1 MRAASEIGGGGGG
14 MAMDGNDPA
23 LPRLIQA
30 LEGSA
35 REIDV
40 TFARAGSQLGEGLS
54 LFEGLK
60 ERLSTLSAELS
71 GEEIAQA
78 GRTLSGLAGELR
90 AINDGLHDETGVLQ
104 ELATHSRDAS
114 QALDRLLEHMRLITI
129 LARSAR
135 IEAVSVQAA
144 GRDFGDFT
152 SEIVALTTQAQRT
165 IQNCARDH
173 DHLSALLG
181 TALAAQR
188 DFEGRYGQALSAL
201 AGNLEQTL
209 AEVAQ
214 RQQRSVSLTSDA
226 ALHSGKIAM
235 AAGGAII
242 SLQSGDSIRQR
253 LEHAIKALRLL
264 GSVAAGQGPAAE
276 FDADERGAAVLV
288 LRRLQASQLAESAQ
302 TLSQDADAIEAALA
316 LLAGDTAGLL
326 DLVRSLYQGDGGKSD
341 GGKSDGSKSGSFLAD
356 LESELAQAADLL
368 AKCDRARS
376 GVDRV
381 TAALSTVLETCQE
394 TVAALADTVSSIVL
408 IGMNAGLRA
417 ARIGTGG
424 RSLVVIAQELKFA
437 ADQVASDAAALTPT
451 FAQMQQTSSG
461 LKSGGRLDAA
471 HFSALDDAMRDSLAA
486 MRQTGDRL
494 AVTLGQL
501 SREGGGFGEVV
512 ARARLSFS
520 NAGAM
525 SDLIASGAAEL
536 ARSVADRQMPER
548 AGVAE
553 RVRGLID
560 AHVWPNYT
568 MVGERTIH
576 QAVVGPLLPDGAGAV
591 APAVVVQ
598 SADDLDD
605 ILF

>member
-14 MAMDGNDPA
+14 TTMDGNDPA

-40 TFARAGSQLGEGLS
+40 TFARAGNQLGQGLS

-71 GEEIAQA
+71 GDEIARA
-78 GRTLSGLAGELR
+78 GTTLSGLAGELR
-90 AINDGLHDETGVLQ
+90 AINDGLRQETGVLH
-104 ELATHSRDAS
+104 ELATHSKDAS
-114 QALDRLLEHMRLITI
+114 QALERLLEHMRLITI

-181 TALAAQR
+181 SALAAQR

-209 AEVAQ
+209 AEVSQ
-214 RQQRSVSLTSDA
+214 RQQRSVLLTSDA

-242 SLQSGDSIRQR
+242 ALQSGDSIRQR
-253 LEHAIKALRLL
+253 LEHVIKALRLL
-264 GSVAAGQGPAAE
+264 GAVTGGTGPGAE
-276 FDADERGAAVLV
+276 LDVQERGAAELV
-288 LRRLQASQLAESAQ
+288 LRRLEAAQLDESAQ
-302 TLSQDADAIEAALA
+302 TLAQDADAIESALA

-326 DLVRSLYQGDGGKSD
+326 DLVRSLYQGDGGKA
-341 GGKSDGSKSGSFLAD
+341 GSFLAD
-356 LESELAQAADLL
+356 LESELAQASDLL
-368 AKCDRARS
+368 GKCDRARS

-381 TAALSTVLETCQE
+381 TDALSTVLETCQE
-394 TVAALADTVSSIVL
+394 TVAALAGTVSNIVL

-437 ADQVASDAAALTPT
+437 ADQVASDAAKLTPT
-451 FAQMQQTSSG
+451 FAEMQQASSG
-461 LKSGGRLDAA
+461 LKGGGRLDAA
-471 HFSALDDAMRDSLAA
+471 HFAALDEAMRGSLAA

-494 AVTLGQL
+494 GATLGQL
-501 SREGGGFGEVV
+501 TREGGGFGAVV
-512 ARARLSFS
+512 AEARLSFS

-525 SDLIASGAAEL
+525 SDLIASGAVEL
-536 ARSVADRQMPER
+536 ARSVADREMPER
-548 AGVAE
+548 AGLAE
-553 RVRGLID
+553 RVRGFID
-560 AHVWPNYT
+560 QHVWPNYT
-568 MVGERTIH
+568 MAGERTIH
-576 QAVVGPLLPDGAGAV
+576 QAVAGLLLPAEAGAAV
-591 APAVVVQ
+591 PAVIVRAEDSV
-598 SADDLDD
+598 DDF
-605 ILF
+605 LF

>member
-1 MRAASEIGGGGGG
+1 MS
-14 MAMDGNDPA
+14 GNDPG
-23 LPRLIQA
+23 LSRLVKA
-30 LEGSA
+30 LESSA

-40 TFARAGSQLGEGLS
+40 TFARAGSQLGEGLG

-71 GEEIAQA
+71 GDEIARA
-78 GRTLSGLAGELR
+78 GTTLSGLAGELR

-104 ELATHSRDAS
+104 ALATHSKDAS
-114 QALDRLLEHMRLITI
+114 QALERLLEHMRLITI

-181 TALAAQR
+181 SALAAQR
-188 DFEGRYGQALSAL
+188 DFEGRYGQALSGL

-209 AEVAQ
+209 AAVAE
-214 RQQRSVSLTSDA
+214 RQQRSVSLTSSA

-242 SLQSGDSIRQR
+242 ALQSGDSIRQR
-253 LEHAIKALRLL
+253 LEHVIAALRLL
-264 GSVAAGQGPAAE
+264 AAVSGGTGPGADLDAE
-276 FDADERGAAVLV
+276 ERGAAGLV
-288 LRRLQASQLAESAQ
+288 LRRLQAAQLDESAQ
-302 TLSQDADAIEAALA
+302 TLAQDADAIESALA

-326 DLVRSLYQGDGGKSD
+326 DLVRSLYQGDSGR
-341 GGKSDGSKSGSFLAD
+341 SGSFLAD
-356 LESELAQAADLL
+356 LEAELAQASDLL
-368 AKCDRARS
+368 GKCDRARS

-381 TAALSTVLETCQE
+381 TDALSTVLETCQE
-394 TVAALADTVSSIVL
+394 TVAGLAGTVSNIVL

-437 ADQVASDAAALTPT
+437 ADQVASDAAQLTPT
-451 FAQMQQTSSG
+451 FAEMQQASAG
-461 LKSGGRLDAA
+461 LKRGGRLDAA
-471 HFSALDDAMRDSLAA
+471 HFAALDEAMRGSLAA

-494 AVTLGQL
+494 GATLGQL
-501 SREGGGFGEVV
+501 TREGGGFGTVV
-512 ARARLSFS
+512 AEARLSFS

-525 SDLIASGAAEL
+525 SDLIASGAVEL
-536 ARSVADRQMPER
+536 ARSVADREMPDR
-548 AGVAE
+548 AGLAE
-553 RVRGLID
+553 RLRGFVD
-560 AHVWPNYT
+560 QHVWPNYT
-568 MVGERTIH
+568 MVGERAIH
-576 QAVVGPLLPDGAGAV
+576 QAVAGLLLPAGAGGAT
-591 APAVVVQ
+591 PAVVVQ
-598 SADDLDD
+598 AAADDLDD

>member
-1 MRAASEIGGGGGG
+1 MRAASEIVGGGFG
-14 MAMDGNDPA
+14 MALDGNDPA

-54 LFEGLK
+54 LFENLK

-71 GEEIAQA
+71 GEAIADA

-104 ELATHSRDAS
+104 ELATHSKDAA

-188 DFEGRYGQALSAL
+188 DFEGRYGHALTAL

-214 RQQRSVSLTSDA
+214 RQQRSVALTADA

-242 SLQSGDSIRQR
+242 ALQSGDSIRQR

-276 FDADERGAAVLV
+276 FDAEERGAAALV
-288 LRRLQASQLAESAQ
+288 LRRLQAAQLDESAVA
-302 TLSQDADAIEAALA
+302 LSQDAEAIEATLA

-326 DLVRSLYQGDGGKSD
+326 DLVRSLYQGDGGKS
-341 GGKSDGSKSGSFLAD
+341 GGEKSGSFLAE
-356 LESELAQAADLL
+356 LEAELAQAADLL

-381 TAALSTVLETCQE
+381 TDALSTVLETCQE

-451 FAQMQQTSSG
+451 FAQMQLASRG

-486 MRQTGDRL
+486 MRRTGDRL
-494 AVTLGQL
+494 GVTLGQL

-525 SDLIASGAAEL
+525 SDLIASGADEL
-536 ARSVADRQMPER
+536 ARSVADRAMPER
-548 AGVAE
+548 AGLVE

-560 AHVWPNYT
+560 THVWPNYT
-568 MVGERTIH
+568 MVGERSIH
-576 QAVVGPLLPDGAGAV
+576 QGVVGLLLPDQAGAV

-598 SADDLDD
+598 TADDLDD

>member
-1 MRAASEIGGGGGG
+1 MASEFEVGGAT
-14 MAMDGNDPA
+14 AMDGNDLA

-54 LFEGLK
+54 LFENLK

-71 GEEIAQA
+71 GETIADA
-78 GRTLSGLAGELR
+78 GRTLAGLAGELR

-104 ELATHSRDAS
+104 DLATHSKDAA

-181 TALAAQR
+181 TALSAQR
-188 DFEGRYGQALSAL
+188 DFEGRYGHALTAL
-201 AGNLEQTL
+201 AGSLEQTL

-226 ALHSGKIAM
+226 ATHSGKIAM

-242 SLQSGDSIRQR
+242 ALQSGDSIRQR
-253 LEHAIKALRLL
+253 LEHAIKALHLL
-264 GSVAAGQGPAAE
+264 SAVTAGEGLGAE
-276 FDADERGAAVLV
+276 LDADERGAAALV
-288 LRRLQASQLAESAQ
+288 LRRLQAAQLDESAV
-302 TLSQDADAIEAALA
+302 TLSQDAEAIESTLA

-326 DLVRSLYQGDGGKSD
+326 DLVHSLYQGDGGKA
-341 GGKSDGSKSGSFLAD
+341 DGSKSGSFLAE
-356 LESELAQAADLL
+356 LEAELAQAADLL

-381 TAALSTVLETCQE
+381 TDALSTVLETCQE
-394 TVAALADTVSSIVL
+394 TVAALAGTVSNIVL

-451 FAQMQQTSSG
+451 FARMRDVSRG

-471 HFSALDDAMRDSLAA
+471 HFSALDEAMRDSLAA
-486 MRQTGDRL
+486 MRRTGDRL
-494 AVTLGQL
+494 GVTLGQL
-501 SREGGGFGEVV
+501 SREGGGFGDVV

-536 ARSVADRQMPER
+536 TRSVADREMPER
-548 AGVAE
+548 AGLAG

-560 AHVWPNYT
+560 AHVWPSYT

-576 QAVVGPLLPDGAGAV
+576 QTVIGLLLPDGAGAV
-591 APAVVVQ
+591 VPAVVVQ
-598 SADDLDD
+598 AADDLDD

>member
-1 MRAASEIGGGGGG
+1 
-14 MAMDGNDPA
+14 MDGNDPA

-40 TFARAGSQLGEGLS
+40 TFARAGSQLGVGLS

-60 ERLSTLSAELS
+60 EKLSTLSAELS
-71 GEEIAQA
+71 GEEIAHA

-104 ELATHSRDAS
+104 ELATHSKDAS

-173 DHLSALLG
+173 DHLSDLLG

-242 SLQSGDSIRQR
+242 ALQSGDSIRQR

-264 GSVAAGQGPAAE
+264 GTVTAGEGPGAE
-276 FDADERGAAVLV
+276 LDAQERGAAALV
-288 LRRLQASQLAESAQ
+288 LRRLQAAQLDESAQ
-302 TLSQDADAIEAALA
+302 TLSQDADAIESALA

-326 DLVRSLYQGDGGKSD
+326 DLVRSLYQGDG
-341 GGKSDGSKSGSFLAD
+341 SKSGSFLAD
-356 LESELAQAADLL
+356 LESDLAQAADLL

-381 TAALSTVLETCQE
+381 TDALSTVLETCQE

-471 HFSALDDAMRDSLAA
+471 HFAALDDAMRDSLAA

-494 AVTLGQL
+494 GVTLGQL
-501 SREGGGFGEVV
+501 TREGGGFGEVV

-525 SDLIASGAAEL
+525 SDLIASGAVEL
-536 ARSVADRQMPER
+536 TRSVADREMPAR
-548 AGVAE
+548 AGLAE

-576 QAVVGPLLPDGAGAV
+576 HAVVGLLLADGVGSAT
-591 APAVVVQ
+591 PAVVVQ

>member
-30 LEGSA
+30 LEGAA

-71 GEEIAQA
+71 GEAIARA
-78 GRTLSGLAGELR
+78 GTTLSGLAGELR

-104 ELATHSRDAS
+104 QLATHSKDAS
-114 QALDRLLEHMRLITI
+114 QALERLLEHMRLITI

-173 DHLSALLG
+173 DQLSALLG
-181 TALAAQR
+181 SALAQQR
-188 DFEGRYGQALSAL
+188 DFEGRYGHALSAL

-242 SLQSGDSIRQR
+242 ALQSGDSIRQR

-264 GSVAAGQGPAAE
+264 GAVTGGTGPGAGL
-276 FDADERGAAVLV
+276 DAQERGAAVLV
-288 LRRLQASQLAESAQ
+288 LRRLEAAQLDESAQ
-302 TLSQDADAIEAALA
+302 ALAQDADAIESALA

-326 DLVRSLYQGDGGKSD
+326 DLVRSLYQADGG
-341 GGKSDGSKSGSFLAD
+341 KSGSFLAD
-356 LESELAQAADLL
+356 LEADLAQASDLL

-381 TAALSTVLETCQE
+381 TDALSTVLETCQE

-437 ADQVASDAAALTPT
+437 ADQVASEAAQLTPT
-451 FAQMQQTSSG
+451 FAQMQQTSAG

-471 HFSALDDAMRDSLAA
+471 HFAALNEAMGASLAA

-494 AVTLGQL
+494 GATLGQL
-501 SREGGGFGEVV
+501 TREGGGFGAVV
-512 ARARLSFS
+512 ADARLSFS

-525 SDLIASGAAEL
+525 SDLIASGAVEL
-536 ARSVADRQMPER
+536 ARSLADAPMPER
-548 AGVAE
+548 AGLAD

-560 AHVWPNYT
+560 EHVWPNYT
-568 MVGERTIH
+568 MAGERTIH
-576 QAVVGPLLPDGAGAV
+576 QAVVGLLLPAEAGAA

-598 SADDLDD
+598 AEDSLDD
-605 ILF
+605 FLF

>member
-14 MAMDGNDPA
+14 MAMEGNDPA
-23 LPRLIQA
+23 LARLIQA
-30 LEGSA
+30 LEGSG

-60 ERLSTLSAELS
+60 AKLSTLSAELS

-104 ELATHSRDAS
+104 ELATSSKDAS

-135 IEAVSVQAA
+135 IEAVSVHAA

-188 DFEGRYGQALSAL
+188 DFEGRYGHALSAL
-201 AGNLEQTL
+201 AGSLEQTL

-214 RQQRSVSLTSDA
+214 RQQRSISLTSDA

-242 SLQSGDSIRQR
+242 ALQSGDSIRQR

-264 GSVAAGQGPAAE
+264 GSVLAGQGPAAQ
-276 FDADERGAAVLV
+276 FDAEERGAAALV
-288 LRRLQASQLAESAQ
+288 LRRLQAAQLDASAQ
-302 TLSQDADAIEAALA
+302 TLSEDAEAIESALA
-316 LLAGDTAGLL
+316 MLAGDTAGLL
-326 DLVRSLYQGDGGKSD
+326 DLVHSLYQGDGG
-341 GGKSDGSKSGSFLAD
+341 KSGSFLAD

-381 TAALSTVLETCQE
+381 TDALAGVLETCQE

-417 ARIGTGG
+417 ARIGSGG

-451 FAQMQQTSSG
+451 FAQMQQTSRG

-471 HFSALDDAMRDSLAA
+471 HFAALDDAMRDSLAA

-494 AVTLGQL
+494 GVTLGQL

-536 ARSVADRQMPER
+536 ARSVAGREMPQG

-560 AHVWPNYT
+560 AHVWPSYT

-576 QAVVGPLLPDGAGAV
+576 QGVVGLLLPEGAGAA

-598 SADDLDD
+598 AADDLDD

>member
-1 MRAASEIGGGGGG
+1 
-14 MAMDGNDPA
+14 MDGNDPA

-40 TFARAGSQLGEGLS
+40 TFARAGSELGEGLS
-54 LFEGLK
+54 LFENLK

-71 GEEIAQA
+71 GEAIADA

-104 ELATHSRDAS
+104 ELATHSKDAA

-188 DFEGRYGQALSAL
+188 DFEGRYGHALSAL
-201 AGNLEQTL
+201 AGNLDQTL

-214 RQQRSVSLTSDA
+214 RQQRSVALTADA

-242 SLQSGDSIRQR
+242 ALQSGDSIRQR

-276 FDADERGAAVLV
+276 FDAEERGAAALV
-288 LRRLQASQLAESAQ
+288 LRRLQAAQLDESALA
-302 TLSQDADAIEAALA
+302 LSQDAEAIEATLA

-326 DLVRSLYQGDGGKSD
+326 DLVRSLYQGDGGKS
-341 GGKSDGSKSGSFLAD
+341 GGEKSGSFLAE
-356 LESELAQAADLL
+356 LEAELAQAADLL

-381 TAALSTVLETCQE
+381 TDALSTVLETCQE

-451 FAQMQQTSSG
+451 FAQMQQASRG

-486 MRQTGDRL
+486 MRRTGDRL
-494 AVTLGQL
+494 GVTLGQL

-525 SDLIASGAAEL
+525 SDLIASGAVEL
-536 ARSVADRQMPER
+536 ARSVADRAMPER
-548 AGVAE
+548 AGLAE

-568 MVGERTIH
+568 MVGERSIH
-576 QAVVGPLLPDGAGAV
+576 QGVVGLLLPDQAGAV

-598 SADDLDD
+598 TADDLDD

>member
-1 MRAASEIGGGGGG
+1 MRAAFEVDNGIGGVAMGGS
-14 MAMDGNDPA
+14 DPGLA
-23 LPRLIQA
+23 RLVQA

-35 REIDV
+35 REIDA

-60 ERLSTLSAELS
+60 ERLSTLSTELS
-71 GEEIAQA
+71 GAEIAEA
-78 GRTLSGLAGELR
+78 GKALSGLAGELR
-90 AINDGLHDETGVLQ
+90 AINDGLRDETGVLQ
-104 ELATHSRDAS
+104 DLATHSKDAS
-114 QALDRLLEHMRLITI
+114 LSLERLLEHMRLITI

-135 IEAVSVQAA
+135 IEAVSVQAT

-152 SEIVALTTQAQRT
+152 SEIVALTTQAQST

-181 TALAAQR
+181 SALEQQR
-188 DFEGRYGQALSAL
+188 DFEGRYGHALSAL

-209 AEVAQ
+209 AEVAERQ
-214 RQQRSVSLTSDA
+214 RRSVSLTSDA
-226 ALHSGKIAM
+226 AIHSGKIAL

-253 LEHAIKALRLL
+253 LEHVIKALRLL
-264 GSVAAGQGPAAE
+264 GALGEGPGPGAE
-276 FDADERGAAVLV
+276 LDAEERGAAGLV
-288 LRRLQASQLAESAQ
+288 LRRLQAAQLDESAL
-302 TLSQDADAIEAALA
+302 TLAQDADAIESALA

-326 DLVRSLYQGDGGKSD
+326 DLVRSLYQGDGGS
-341 GGKSDGSKSGSFLAD
+341 SGSFLAD
-356 LESELAQAADLL
+356 LESDLAQASDLL
-368 AKCDRARS
+368 GKCDRARS

-394 TVAALADTVSSIVL
+394 TVAALAGTVSSIVL

-417 ARIGTGG
+417 ARVGTGG
-424 RSLVVIAQELKFA
+424 RSLVVIAQELKVA
-437 ADQVASDAAALTPT
+437 ADQVATDANLLTPT
-451 FAQMQQTSSG
+451 FARMQEASAG
-461 LKSGGRLDAA
+461 LKRGGRLDAA
-471 HFSALDDAMRDSLAA
+471 HFAALNEAMRGSLSA

-494 AVTLGQL
+494 GATLSQL
-501 SREGGGFGEVV
+501 AREGGGFSAVV
-512 ARARLSFS
+512 ADARLSFS

-525 SDLIASGAAEL
+525 SDLIASGAVEL
-536 ARSVADRQMPER
+536 ARVVADQEMPAR
-548 AGVAE
+548 AGLAE

-560 AHVWPNYT
+560 GHVWPNYT

-576 QAVVGPLLPDGAGAV
+576 QAVIGLLLPTDAGAA

-598 SADDLDD
+598 AGDSLDD
-605 ILF
+605 FLF

>member
-1 MRAASEIGGGGGG
+1 MRATFEVDNGIGGAAIGGG
-14 MAMDGNDPA
+14 DPGLA
-23 LPRLIQA
+23 RLIAA

-71 GEEIAQA
+71 GTEIADA
-78 GRTLSGLAGELR
+78 GKSLSGLAGELR
-90 AINDGLHDETGVLQ
+90 AINEGLRDETGVLQ
-104 ELATHSRDAS
+104 ELATHSKAAS
-114 QALDRLLEHMRLITI
+114 LALERLLEHMRLITI

-152 SEIVALTTQAQRT
+152 SEIVALTTQAQHT

-181 TALAAQR
+181 SALAAQR
-188 DFEGRYGQALSAL
+188 DFEGRYGHALSGL
-201 AGNLEQTL
+201 ADNLEQTL
-209 AEVAQ
+209 AEVAERQ
-214 RQQRSVSLTSDA
+214 RRSVSLTSDA
-226 ALHSGKIAM
+226 AVHSGKIAM

-242 SLQSGDSIRQR
+242 ALQSGDSIRQR
-253 LEHAIKALRLL
+253 LEHVIKALRLL
-264 GSVAAGQGPAAE
+264 GSLDGTSGPGAD
-276 FDADERGAAVLV
+276 FDAVERGAAGLV
-288 LRRLQASQLAESAQ
+288 LRRLQAAQLDESAM
-302 TLSQDADAIEAALA
+302 TLAQDAEAIESALA

-341 GGKSDGSKSGSFLAD
+341 RSDSGSFLAD
-356 LESELAQAADLL
+356 LEADLAQASDLL
-368 AKCDRARS
+368 GKCDHARA

-381 TAALSTVLETCQE
+381 TSALATVLETCQQ
-394 TVAALADTVSSIVL
+394 TVAGLAGTVSSIVL

-424 RSLVVIAQELKFA
+424 RSLVVIAQELKVA
-437 ADQVASDAAALTPT
+437 ADQVAADAKHLTPT
-451 FAQMQQTSSG
+451 FARMQEASVG
-461 LKSGGRLDAA
+461 LTRGGRLDAA
-471 HFSALDDAMRDSLAA
+471 HFAALDEAMRSSLSA

-494 AVTLGQL
+494 GAALGQL
-501 SREGGGFGEVV
+501 MREGGGFSAVV
-512 ARARLSFS
+512 ADARLSFS

-525 SDLIASGAAEL
+525 SDLIASGAVEL
-536 ARSVADRQMPER
+536 ARGVADQEMP
-548 AGVAE
+548 AGADLAE
-553 RVRGLID
+553 RVRGLVD
-560 AHVWPNYT
+560 THVWPSYT

-576 QAVVGPLLPDGAGAV
+576 QAVIGLLLPTQSGAA
-591 APAVVVQ
+591 APVVVQ
-598 SADDLDD
+598 SADSLDD
-605 ILF
+605 FLF

>member
-1 MRAASEIGGGGGG
+1 MRVASEMGGVGGTTVMLAQEPG
-14 MAMDGNDPA
+14 
-23 LPRLIQA
+23 LSRLIEA
-30 LEGSA
+30 LEGTA

-40 TFARAGSQLGEGLS
+40 TFARAGSQLGEGLG

-60 ERLSTLSAELS
+60 ERLTTLSTDLS
-71 GEEIAQA
+71 GPEIARA
-78 GRTLSGLAGELR
+78 GTTLSGLAGELR
-90 AINDGLHDETGVLQ
+90 AINDGLLQETGVLQ
-104 ELATHSRDAS
+104 QLAAHSKDAS
-114 QALDRLLEHMRLITI
+114 QALERLLEHMRLITI

-181 TALAAQR
+181 SALEAQR

-201 AGNLEQTL
+201 AAKLEQTL
-209 AEVAQ
+209 VEVAG
-214 RQQRSVSLTSDA
+214 RQQRSVALTSDA
-226 ALHSGKIAM
+226 ATHSGKIAM

-242 SLQSGDSIRQR
+242 ALQSGDSIRQQ

-264 GSVAAGQGPAAE
+264 VTVASGTGE
-276 FDADERGAAVLV
+276 GAALDSDARAAVDVV
-288 LRRLQASQLAESAQ
+288 LRRLEAAQLDESARM
-302 TLSQDADAIEAALA
+302 LAQDADAIEAALA

-326 DLVRSLYQGDGGKSD
+326 DLVRSLYQGDGGR
-341 GGKSDGSKSGSFLAD
+341 SGSFLAD
-356 LESELAQAADLL
+356 LEADLAEASDLL
-368 AKCDRARS
+368 AKCDRARA

-381 TAALSTVLETCQE
+381 TSAMSTVLETCQE
-394 TVAALADTVSSIVL
+394 TVAALAGTVSSIVL

-437 ADQVASDAAALTPT
+437 ADQVAADAAQLTPT
-451 FAQMQQTSSG
+451 FAQMQETSGG

-471 HFSALDDAMRDSLAA
+471 HFTALNEAMGESLAA
-486 MRQTGDRL
+486 LRQTGDRL
-494 AVTLGQL
+494 AATLDQL
-501 SREGGGFGEVV
+501 TREGGGFASVV
-512 ARARLSFS
+512 EQARLSFS

-536 ARSVADRQMPER
+536 DRSAAEAEMPDDPEAAVA
-548 AGVAE
+548 AA
-553 RVRGLID
+553 GLIER
-560 AHVWPNYT
+560 HVWPNYT

-576 QAVVGPLLPDGAGAV
+576 QTVVAALLPSQAGAA
-591 APAVVVQ
+591 APVVVNAPVQ
-598 SADDLDD
+598 DDADDF
-605 ILF
+605 LF

>member
-23 LPRLIQA
+23 LSRLIQA

-242 SLQSGDSIRQR
+242 ALQSGDSIRQR

-276 FDADERGAAVLV
+276 FDADERGAAALV
-288 LRRLQASQLAESAQ
+288 LRRLQAAQLDESAQ
-302 TLSQDADAIEAALA
+302 ALSQDADAIEAALA

-326 DLVRSLYQGDGGKSD
+326 DLVHSLYQGD

-381 TAALSTVLETCQE
+381 TDALSTVLETCQE

-471 HFSALDDAMRDSLAA
+471 HFSALDEAMRVSLAA

-536 ARSVADRQMPER
+536 ARSVDDRQMPER

-576 QAVVGPLLPDGAGAV
+576 QAVVGLLLPDGAGAA

>member
-1 MRAASEIGGGGGG
+1 MRAAFEVGGEGG

-23 LPRLIQA
+23 LPRLIRA

-71 GEEIAQA
+71 GSAIADA
-78 GRTLSGLAGELR
+78 GATLSGLAGELR

-104 ELATHSRDAS
+104 ELATHSKDAS
-114 QALDRLLEHMRLITI
+114 QALERLLEHMRLITI

-173 DHLSALLG
+173 DQLSALLG

-188 DFEGRYGQALSAL
+188 DFEGRYGHALSAL

-214 RQQRSVSLTSDA
+214 RQQRSVALTSDA

-242 SLQSGDSIRQR
+242 ALQSGDSIRQR

-264 GSVAAGQGPAAE
+264 GTVMSGEGPGAE
-276 FDADERGAAVLV
+276 LDAQARGAAALV
-288 LRRLQASQLAESAQ
+288 LRRLQAAQLDASAL
-302 TLSQDADAIEAALA
+302 TLSQDADAIESALA

-326 DLVRSLYQGDGGKSD
+326 DLVRSLYQADGG
-341 GGKSDGSKSGSFLAD
+341 KSGSFLAD
-356 LESELAQAADLL
+356 LESDLAQAADLL
-368 AKCDRARS
+368 AKCDRARA

-381 TAALSTVLETCQE
+381 TDALSTVLETCQE
-394 TVAALADTVSSIVL
+394 TVAALAGTVSSIVL

-451 FAQMQQTSSG
+451 FAQMQRTSGG
-461 LKSGGRLDAA
+461 LKSSGRLDAA
-471 HFSALDDAMRDSLAA
+471 HFAALNQAMGQSLAA

-494 AVTLGQL
+494 GVTLNQL
-501 SREGGGFGEVV
+501 TREGGGFGAVV
-512 ARARLSFS
+512 ADARLSFS

-525 SDLIASGAAEL
+525 SDLIASGAVEL
-536 ARSVADRQMPER
+536 ARSVADREMPER
-548 AGVAE
+548 EGLAE
-553 RVRGLID
+553 SVRGLID
-560 AHVWPNYT
+560 AHVWPSYT

-576 QAVVGPLLPDGAGAV
+576 QAVVGLLLPDGGGAA

-598 SADDLDD
+598 ATDDLDD

>member
-1 MRAASEIGGGGGG
+1 MRVAFEIGGGGG
-14 MAMDGNDPA
+14 MVMDGNDPA
-23 LPRLIQA
+23 LPRMIQS
-30 LEGSA
+30 LEGTA

-40 TFARAGSQLGEGLS
+40 TFARAGSQLGEGLA

-71 GEEIAQA
+71 GHEIADA
-78 GRTLSGLAGELR
+78 GKALSGLAGELR
-90 AINDGLHDETGVLQ
+90 GINASLQDETGVLQ
-104 ELATHSRDAS
+104 ELATHSSTAS
-114 QALDRLLEHMRLITI
+114 QALERLLEHMRLITI

-152 SEIVALTTQAQRT
+152 SEIVALTTQAQHT

-173 DHLSALLG
+173 DHLIVLLG
-181 TALAAQR
+181 TALEAQR
-188 DFEGRYGQALSAL
+188 DFEGRYGNALSAL
-201 AGNLEQTL
+201 ADNLEQTL
-209 AEVAQ
+209 AEVAERQ
-214 RQQRSVSLTSDA
+214 RRSVSLTSDA

-242 SLQSGDSIRQR
+242 SLQSGDSIRQQ

-264 GSVAAGQGPAAE
+264 
-276 FDADERGAAVLV
+276 AAVSGGTGLGADLDPQERRAAALV
-288 LRRLQASQLAESAQ
+288 LRRLEAAQLDESAQ
-302 TLSQDADAIEAALA
+302 ALAQDAEAIEAALA

-326 DLVRSLYQGDGGKSD
+326 DLVRSLYQGDGGN
-341 GGKSDGSKSGSFLAD
+341 SGSFLAD
-356 LESELAQAADLL
+356 LEADLAQAADLL
-368 AKCDRARS
+368 AKCDRARA

-381 TAALSTVLETCQE
+381 TATVSGVLETCQV
-394 TVAALADTVSSIVL
+394 TVAALAGTVSSIVL

-437 ADQVASDAAALTPT
+437 ADQVASDAAALSPT
-451 FAQMQQTSSG
+451 FAQMQRASEG
-461 LKSGGRLDAA
+461 LKGVGRLDAA
-471 HFSALDDAMRDSLAA
+471 HFTALNEAMETSLAA

-494 AVTLGQL
+494 GATLGQL
-501 SREGGGFGEVV
+501 TREGSGFGSVV
-512 ARARLSFS
+512 AAARLSFS

-525 SDLIASGAAEL
+525 SDLIASGAVEL
-536 ARSVADRQMPER
+536 ARAVEDEHMPDS
-548 AGVAE
+548 AVIAQ

-560 AHVWPNYT
+560 QHVWPSYT

-576 QAVVGPLLPDGAGAV
+576 QAVVNLLLPADSGAA
-591 APAVVVQ
+591 APAVVVVP
-598 SADDLDD
+598 AGDDVDD
-605 ILF
+605 FLF

>member
-1 MRAASEIGGGGGG
+1 ME
-14 MAMDGNDPA
+14 GNDPA

-40 TFARAGSQLGEGLS
+40 TFARAGGQLGQGLT

-71 GEEIAQA
+71 GNEIADA

-104 ELATHSRDAS
+104 ELATHSKEAS
-114 QALDRLLEHMRLITI
+114 QALERLLEHMRLITI

-181 TALAAQR
+181 AALAAQR
-188 DFEGRYGQALSAL
+188 DFEGRYGHALSAL

-209 AEVAQ
+209 AEVAERQ
-214 RQQRSVSLTSDA
+214 RRSVSLTSDA

-242 SLQSGDSIRQR
+242 ALQSGDSIRQR

-264 GSVAAGQGPAAE
+264 GAVASGDSPGAGL
-276 FDADERGAAVLV
+276 DAQERGAAALV
-288 LRRLQASQLAESAQ
+288 LRRHEAAQLDESALA
-302 TLSQDADAIEAALA
+302 LSQDADAIESALA
-316 LLAGDTAGLL
+316 LLAGDTASLL
-326 DLVRSLYQGDGGKSD
+326 DLVRSLYQGEGSKSD
-341 GGKSDGSKSGSFLAD
+341 GGKSGSFLAD
-356 LESELAQAADLL
+356 LESDLAQAADLL
-368 AKCDRARS
+368 AKCDRARA

-381 TAALSTVLETCQE
+381 TDALSGVLETCQE
-394 TVAALADTVSSIVL
+394 TVAALAGTVSSIVL

-417 ARIGTGG
+417 ARIGPGG

-437 ADQVASDAAALTPT
+437 ADQVAADAAGLTPT
-451 FAQMQQTSSG
+451 FAQMQRTSSG

-471 HFSALDDAMRDSLAA
+471 HFSALNEAMGTSLAA

-494 AVTLGQL
+494 GVTLGQL
-501 SREGGGFGEVV
+501 TREGGGFGAVV
-512 ARARLSFS
+512 ADARLSFS

-525 SDLIASGAAEL
+525 SDVIASGAVQL
-536 ARSVADRQMPER
+536 ARSVADREVPQQAEL
-548 AGVAE
+548 VE
-553 RVRGLID
+553 RVRGLVD
-560 AHVWPNYT
+560 AHVWPSYT
-568 MVGERTIH
+568 MVCERTIH
-576 QAVVGPLLPDGAGAV
+576 QAVIGLLLPAATGAA
-591 APAVVVQ
+591 APAVVVP
-598 SADDLDD
+598 ATDDLDD